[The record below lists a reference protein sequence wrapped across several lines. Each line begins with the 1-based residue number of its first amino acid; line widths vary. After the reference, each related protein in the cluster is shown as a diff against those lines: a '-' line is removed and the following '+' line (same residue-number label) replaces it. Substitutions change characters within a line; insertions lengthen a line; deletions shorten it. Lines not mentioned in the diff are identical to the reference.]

1 MHLAKLQ
8 AMKQPDLFKPPDPP
22 RPRQVTTNSTAEFNK
37 ICDAADAGLL
47 FIEAV
52 VVGKTPSQWI
62 VFIGYPP

>member
-1 MHLAKLQ
+1 MNAAHIW
-8 AMKQPDLFKPPDPP
+8 PEPPVQP
-22 RPRQVTTNSTAEFNK
+22 RPRQITTNSTAEFEAV
-37 ICDAADAGLL
+37 CDAADAGLL